1 MIQMSDIS
9 EQEEEEVLWETIV
22 LLFIMW
28 KIMEECFAK
37 IFINI

>member
-1 MIQMSDIS
+1 MSDIS

-28 KIMEECFAK
+28 KIMEECFVK

>member
-28 KIMEECFAK
+28 KIMEECFTK